1 MSIYTHYTIEATT
14 RLGEVY
20 IWDPLTSEYEYQNNQ
35 ESSDISSEYDAIN
48 EFDYAVAVADSD
60 EYIKVSL
67 LRCHRAKQRLIRRIS
82 NQVQEFLGETM
93 QNWKVRKK
101 LYQESWELKDMRYR
115 LQLLREFVD
124 DQYYIDNATDY
135 LEKALANIEQSLDS
149 KQLKNAYEPLTKREK
164 EN

>member
-1 MSIYTHYTIEATT
+1 
-14 RLGEVY
+14 
-20 IWDPLTSEYEYQNNQ
+20 
-35 ESSDISSEYDAIN
+35 
-48 EFDYAVAVADSD
+48 
-60 EYIKVSL
+60 
-67 LRCHRAKQRLIRRIS
+67 
-82 NQVQEFLGETM
+82 M

-124 DQYYIDNATDY
+124 DKYYIDNATNY

-149 KQLKNAYEPLTKREK
+149 KQLKRAYEPLTKREK